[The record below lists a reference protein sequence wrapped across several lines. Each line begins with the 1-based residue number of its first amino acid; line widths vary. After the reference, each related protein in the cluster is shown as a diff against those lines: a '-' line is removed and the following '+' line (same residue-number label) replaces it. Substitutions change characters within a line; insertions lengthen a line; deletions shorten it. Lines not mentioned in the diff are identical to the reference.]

1 MSAISKSAE
10 REKSRRV
17 RKVMSASAIGHFVEW
32 FDFAVYAYA
41 APVIARQFFPE
52 FDTTAALLST
62 FAVYSVGFIARP
74 IGAFWLGG
82 LGDRYGRKKVL
93 AAVILLM
100 GIATTLIGLLP
111 TYATIGLA
119 APVLLIVLRM
129 VQGLSAA
136 GETIGSNSFVA
147 EHSPIAT
154 RGRNVGLVYT
164 ASNLPPVIAAL
175 LVLGLTTVLSGD
187 DYQNWGWRI
196 PFLLGAPLAVVGL
209 YIRTRVEESPA
220 FLEMRE
226 TRQVE
231 SAPVRAVFAEHWRA
245 MVNVFAMAAVV
256 SLGYYSLT
264 GYFYSYMTV
273 TLGLSS
279 RDALLSNSV
288 ALLVTFV
295 TVPVAGAISDR
306 MGRRRTLLTAV
317 AFSAIVAVPAYL
329 LVSTGTLAAAVG
341 AQALLGLALGCV
353 FGPAGPAYVE
363 MFPARVR
370 YTGASIS
377 YNIAFT
383 VFGGTAPLLAASL
396 IAWTGSSIAPAWYI
410 VTITVLAFVVLWSMP
425 ETSRRSMRDVDFAS
439 QEDNPVDDARRGQ
452 HDAPAA
458 ASFGS

>member
-1 MSAISKSAE
+1 
-10 REKSRRV
+10 
-17 RKVMSASAIGHFVEW
+17 MSASAIGHFVEW

-74 IGAFWLGG
+74 VGAFLLGG
-82 LGDRYGRKKVL
+82 LGDRYGRKKIL

-100 GIATTLIGLLP
+100 GVATTLIGLLP
-111 TYATIGLA
+111 TYAAIGVA
-119 APVLLIVLRM
+119 APILLVVLRM
-129 VQGLSAA
+129 IQGLSAA

-154 RGRNVGLVYT
+154 RGRNVGIVYT

-175 LVLGLTTVLSGD
+175 LVLGLTTVLSGE
-187 DYQNWGWRI
+187 DYESWGWRI
-196 PFLLGAPLAVVGL
+196 PFLLGAPLAIVGL

-231 SAPVRAVFAEHWRA
+231 SAPIRTVFSEQWRA
-245 MVNVFAMAAVV
+245 MLFVFAMAAVA

-273 TLGLSS
+273 TIGLSS
-279 RDALLSNSV
+279 QDALLSNSI

-295 TVPVAGAISDR
+295 TVPLVAAISDR
-306 MGRRRTLLTAV
+306 VGRRRTLLTAM
-317 AFSAIVAVPAYL
+317 AFSALVAIPAYL
-329 LVSTGTLAAAVG
+329 LVSTGTLGAAIG
-341 AQALLGLALGCV
+341 AQALLGLALGAV

-377 YNIAFT
+377 YNMAFT
-383 VFGGTAPLLAASL
+383 IFGGTAPLLATSL
-396 IAWTGSSIAPAWYI
+396 IAWSGSSIAPAWYI
-410 VTITVLAFVVLWSMP
+410 VTVTVLAFAVLWTMP
-425 ETSRRSMRDVDFAS
+425 ETSHRSM
-439 QEDNPVDDARRGQ
+439 QDA
-452 HDAPAA
+452 APAPDKDRDDQRRQDELRDIA
-458 ASFGS
+458 AGTPTGH